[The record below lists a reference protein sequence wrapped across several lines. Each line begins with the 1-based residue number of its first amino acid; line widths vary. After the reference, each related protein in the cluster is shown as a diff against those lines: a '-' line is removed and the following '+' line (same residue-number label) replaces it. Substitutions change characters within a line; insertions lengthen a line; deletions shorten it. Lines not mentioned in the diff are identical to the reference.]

1 LRAGRLTVLRQW
13 IRQGANQYLE
23 ITLRQ
28 AARLEKRSSCRGVR
42 AALVPSGLHYAKL
55 FAALRKSNYRIRL
68 TVCRVDEQRDQ
79 FGLRHEVVQELQ
91 SLFGQDRRDHP
102 NAGNVG
108 AGFVEAG
115 DPRRRGD
122 RVM

>member
-55 FAALRKSNYRIRL
+55 FAALRKSNSPRSKDYAE
-68 TVCRVDEQRDQ
+68 RV
-79 FGLRHEVVQELQ
+79 GLDPALY
-91 SLFGQDRRDHP
+91 
-102 NAGNVG
+102 AGHSMR
-108 AGFVEAG
+108 AGFLTSAAK
-115 DPRRRGD
+115 RGA
-122 RVM
+122 